1 MNRALL
7 NTKLIAW
14 YSSNYISS
22 HSIFRHCYL
31 VKKGHWEGLKHC
43 YFLPHKNCLLLC
55 RYCCLPKK
63 KKKKSKPTAWKHWQ
77 IYSYRH
83 HAHICQK
90 HKCSSQ
96 CIVIEA
102 IIIFFATNG
111 TIRWTCFSE
120 LQLQNDQTN
129 LRKLQQKAD
138 TAENIHKK

>member
-1 MNRALL
+1 M
-7 NTKLIAW
+7 
-14 YSSNYISS
+14 S
-22 HSIFRHCYL
+22 
-31 VKKGHWEGLKHC
+31 
-43 YFLPHKNCLLLC
+43 LLLP
-55 RYCCLPKK
+55 PKK
-63 KKKKSKPTAWKHWQ
+63 EEEKKSKPTAWKHWQ

-138 TAENIHKK
+138 TAENIHKKLKKKKLYHPKNWESILQVLVHFIPA

>member
-7 NTKLIAW
+7 NTKLITR
-14 YSSNYISS
+14 YLSNYISS
-22 HSIFRHCYL
+22 HSIFRHYYL

-55 RYCCLPKK
+55 RYCCLPKRR
-63 KKKKSKPTAWKHWQ
+63 KKSKPTAWKHWQ

>member
-1 MNRALL
+1 
-7 NTKLIAW
+7 
-14 YSSNYISS
+14 
-22 HSIFRHCYL
+22 
-31 VKKGHWEGLKHC
+31 
-43 YFLPHKNCLLLC
+43 LLLSEKKDVEKDSNIATF
-55 RYCCLPKK
+55 YHTKIVFCCVATAASQKRR
-63 KKKKSKPTAWKHWQ
+63 KKKSKPTAWKHWQ

>member
-1 MNRALL
+1 MNT
-7 NTKLIAW
+7 NLITR
-14 YSSNYISS
+14 YLSNYISS

-31 VKKGHWEGLKHC
+31 VKKKTLRRTQT
-43 YFLPHKNCLLLC
+43 LLLSTTQK
-55 RYCCLPKK
+55 LSFAVSLLLPPKK
-63 KKKKSKPTAWKHWQ
+63 EEKKSKPTAWKHWQ